1 MSWLIFGLSFI
12 YYLILSAKEW
22 RDLSPDEIQ
31 AEIQRYRD
39 EPLFVK
45 VMTKLKFSWDDIDKI
60 VKEAT

>member
-1 MSWLIFGLSFI
+1 MSWLIFGLSFV